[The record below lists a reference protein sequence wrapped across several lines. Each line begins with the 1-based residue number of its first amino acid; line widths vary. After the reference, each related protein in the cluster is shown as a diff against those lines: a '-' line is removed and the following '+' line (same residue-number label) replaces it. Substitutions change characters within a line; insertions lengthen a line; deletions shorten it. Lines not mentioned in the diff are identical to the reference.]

1 MSGNACNRSGSGGLG
16 ARLKETAVEHLWP
29 REIAA
34 RARAVKEEV
43 FVQEMDGWLLL
54 VRVDD
59 AANET
64 AQVLQ
69 RGALGERTPL
79 TPSIGFRTTM
89 RVGDEPAVRQRAPF
103 GAKQLEM
110 RLQVGPYV
118 AVPIHKRAGS
128 GKDFIERVSVGR
140 ATNNDIVIR
149 DDSVSK
155 LHAWFARGEEGNI
168 YVADAGSRNKTMVN
182 GVVIPLQSPEETN
195 SGDSIR
201 FGAVETILSS
211 ASVIWR
217 ALHE

>member
-1 MSGNACNRSGSGGLG
+1 MS
-16 ARLKETAVEHLWP
+16 
-29 REIAA
+29 
-34 RARAVKEEV
+34 EEV

-59 AANET
+59 PAGET

-79 TPSIGFRTTM
+79 IPSIGFRTTM
-89 RVGDEPAVRQRAPF
+89 RVGDEPAVRRRTAVRSEAARAAPS
-103 GAKQLEM
+103 AC
-110 RLQVGPYV
+110 PYV

-168 YVADAGSRNKTMVN
+168 YVADAGSRNKTLLN
-182 GVVIPLQSPEETN
+182 GVAIPLQTPEETN
-195 SGDSIR
+195 SGDAIR
-201 FGAVETILSS
+201 LEPWSPSS
-211 ASVIWR
+211 RLPRSYWL
-217 ALHE
+217 ALHG

>member
-1 MSGNACNRSGSGGLG
+1 M
-16 ARLKETAVEHLWP
+16 KETAVDNLWP

-34 RARAVKEEV
+34 RARAVSEEV

-59 AANET
+59 PAGET

-79 TPSIGFRTTM
+79 IPSIGFRTTM
-89 RVGDEPAVRQRAPF
+89 RVGDEPAIRQRAPF
-103 GAKQLEM
+103 GPKQLEL
-110 RLQVGPYV
+110 RLVAGPYV
-118 AVPIHKRAGS
+118 VVPIHKRAGS

-168 YVADAGSRNKTMVN
+168 YVADAGSRNKTMLN
-182 GVVIPLQSPEETN
+182 GVAIPLQSPEETN
-195 SGDSIR
+195 SGDTIR
-201 FGAVETILSS
+201 FGAVEAVLSS
-211 ASVIWR
+211 ASVFWL
-217 ALHE
+217 AVQG

>member
-1 MSGNACNRSGSGGLG
+1 
-16 ARLKETAVEHLWP
+16 LKETAIDNLWP

-34 RARAVKEEV
+34 RARAVSEEV
-43 FVQEMDGWLLL
+43 FAHEMDGWLLL

-59 AANET
+59 PAGET

-79 TPSIGFRTTM
+79 IPSIGFRTTM
-89 RVGDEPAVRQRAPF
+89 RVGDEPAIRQRTPF
-103 GAKQLEM
+103 GPKQLEL
-110 RLQVGPYV
+110 RLQAGAYV

-168 YVADAGSRNKTMVN
+168 YVADAGSRNKTILN
-182 GVVIPLQSPEETN
+182 GTAIPLQSPEETN

-201 FGAVETILSS
+201 FGAVESILSA
-211 ASVIWR
+211 ASVVWR
-217 ALHE
+217 ALHG